1 MRCYPRY
8 IPWLLLIWIWIIFWF
23 LSLVNNFCR
32 KAILFIGKGS
42 SFIGDSKHRVEIE
55 LLWSSHSFSNESSKL
70 SAVRQKI
77 RKCLG
82 EAFFCVVALFQ
93 CQKAWVTFI
102 FCSFCANV
110 RTYTT
115 YYTLPFEGRVRCL
128 FTYLFFL
135 LCHHWHES
143 NCNCIY
149 VFVVDQFEELII
161 CDKSTHILGC

>member
-8 IPWLLLIWIWIIFWF
+8 IPWLPLIWIWIIFWF

-70 SAVRQKI
+70 SAVRQKSQ
-77 RKCLG
+77 KCLG

-115 YYTLPFEGRVRCL
+115 YTTPSHLKGGYVAYLR
-128 FTYLFFL
+128 TY
-135 LCHHWHES
+135 S
-143 NCNCIY
+143 SS
-149 VFVVDQFEELII
+149 FVII
-161 CDKSTHILGC
+161 DMNQIVIVYMYSSSINLRNW